1 MMGRTDIATKD
12 ILNATYF
19 KESAHNLKKT
29 IFFKL
34 KLHITTRISGEKIQF
49 EHSAI
54 FRSRKL
60 TNIFL

>member
-29 IFFKL
+29 IFFKTE
-34 KLHITTRISGEKIQF
+34 TTHNYENLWGKNSI
-49 EHSAI
+49 
-54 FRSRKL
+54 
-60 TNIFL
+60 